1 MALTDLSLVTSSLVT
16 LLTERVKLWYPTVI
30 VLPQSPDKL
39 PNTTKNTLSFYLYH
53 AREDAHYKN
62 AQAKGG
68 AGAIERTP
76 LSLCLYYVL
85 TAHHHDDD
93 EQNPDV
99 FLEQKLMGYG
109 LKALHDFP
117 IVTDSTQIG
126 ATTILDTELRE
137 KDNSL
142 QIIYRPV
149 APEESATFWN
159 GDDQRLIRFSAFY
172 EVRVVLLEPEP
183 IVQLPG
189 YVLSVGN
196 YVLPTGAMHIASTHS
211 FVRFTPP
218 GADVIVLPASP
229 ARVAIKSG
237 DLPGPLTP
245 SNHLLLRGTRLG
257 GGRIV
262 LRSPLFDTP
271 NNQVVLDPALNPDW
285 EIHVTATQVTA
296 RIQNNVV
303 LPGPVT
309 KDVLPGTYG
318 VSLQVSTS
326 YPLPGNQTKTLT
338 TRSNEWAI
346 SFTPFVESH
355 TPVVDPVPAPITV
368 TTASDTLLLDAA
380 LNDEIEVFVA
390 GQAYT
395 RVVDAPAL
403 REFKVDTDNTLIL
416 GAHFGTGAVG
426 AYPLRLIIRGAE
438 ASPFWIEV
446 SA

>member
-62 AQAKGG
+62 AQTRGG
-68 AGAIERTP
+68 SGTIERTP

-85 TAHHHDDD
+85 TAHHYEED
-93 EQNPDV
+93 EQTPDV

-126 ATTILDTELRE
+126 ATTILDTALLEQ
-137 KDNSL
+137 DNSL

-211 FVRFTPP
+211 VVRFTPP
-218 GADVIVLPASP
+218 GADEIVLPASP

-257 GGRIV
+257 GGRLV

-318 VSLQVSTS
+318 VSVQLSTS

-368 TTASDTLLLDAA
+368 TTASDTLLLDAL

-395 RVVDAPAL
+395 RVPGAPAL
-403 REFKVDTDNTLIL
+403 KQFKVDTDDTLIL
-416 GAHFGTGAVG
+416 GAHFGAGDAG

-438 ASPFWIEV
+438 APPFWIEV
-446 SA
+446 PA

>member
-1 MALTDLSLVTSSLVT
+1 MALTNLSLVTSSLVT
-16 LLTERVKLWYPTVI
+16 LLTERVKLWYPTVV

-39 PNTTKNTLSFYLYH
+39 PNTTKNTLSLYLYH

-62 AQAKGG
+62 AQARGG
-68 AGAIERTP
+68 SGTIERTP
-76 LSLCLYYVL
+76 LSLSLYYVL
-85 TAHHHDDD
+85 TAHHYEDDD
-93 EQNPDV
+93 QTPDV
-99 FLEQKLMGYG
+99 LLEQKLMGYA

-117 IVTDSTQIG
+117 IVNDSTQVG
-126 ATTILDTELRE
+126 VTTILDEELRE

-159 GDDQRLIRFSAFY
+159 GDDERLVRFSAFY

-211 FVRFTPP
+211 VVRFTPP
-218 GADVIVLPASP
+218 GADEIAVPASP
-229 ARVAIKSG
+229 ARAALKS
-237 DLPGPLTP
+237 DEVLGPLTP
-245 SNHLLLRGTRLG
+245 NNHLLLRGTRLG
-257 GGRIV
+257 GGRLV

-271 NNQVVLDPALNPDW
+271 NNQVILDPALNPDW
-285 EIHVTATQVTA
+285 EIHVTPTQVTA

-303 LPGPVT
+303 LPGPIT

-318 VSLQVSTS
+318 VSVQVSTV
-326 YPLPGNQTKTLT
+326 YPLPGSQSKTLT

-346 SFTPFVESH
+346 SFTPFVEEH
-355 TPVVDPVPAPITV
+355 TTVTDPVPASVTV
-368 TTASDTLLLDAA
+368 TTASDTDLTDSALDG
-380 LNDEIEVFVA
+380 EIEVFVA
-390 GQAYT
+390 GQMYS
-395 RVVDAPAL
+395 RVTGAPDL
-403 REFKVDTDNTLIL
+403 KEFKVDTSDTIIL
-416 GAHFGTGAVG
+416 GAHFGVGDAG

-438 ASPFWIEV
+438 APPFWIEV
-446 SA
+446 PA